1 MKLVIN
7 PIMPL
12 QVQKNLRCLLWW
24 WHGVPARWALVHNK
38 WLNIFIHT
46 MYNAAFLTK
55 CFDSIYYLQQGAT
68 RWRLKKHT
76 EGSMMPCRFRRRRWK
91 MWRKRRCKGT
101 WMVWKR
107 QAFLETFFYSPLD
120 LNFSNIVFSCIRRNW
135 IHWWGPW
142 WTAVGG
148 GESCSSTVTSTGPM
162 QTLGSTSVTC
172 MTSYLF
178 IFSRCFRGKGS
189 NGKDT
194 RFWNTFPHICFIRWN
209 KKYIDSDINVCLLI
223 MVHVD

>member
-1 MKLVIN
+1 MCWLKPRSWCLFYTGSANASSQLSQVMELVMN

-12 QVQKNLRCLLWW
+12 QVQWNLRCL
-24 WHGVPARWALVHNK
+24 
-38 WLNIFIHT
+38 
-46 MYNAAFLTK
+46 
-55 CFDSIYYLQQGAT
+55 
-68 RWRLKKHT
+68 
-76 EGSMMPCRFRRRRWK
+76 RWK

-101 WMVWKR
+101 WIVWKR
-107 QAFLETFFYSPLD
+107 QAFLETFFIHPLTST
-120 LNFSNIVFSCIRRNW
+120 FSNIVFSCIRRNW

-178 IFSRCFRGKGS
+178 IFSRCFRGEGS